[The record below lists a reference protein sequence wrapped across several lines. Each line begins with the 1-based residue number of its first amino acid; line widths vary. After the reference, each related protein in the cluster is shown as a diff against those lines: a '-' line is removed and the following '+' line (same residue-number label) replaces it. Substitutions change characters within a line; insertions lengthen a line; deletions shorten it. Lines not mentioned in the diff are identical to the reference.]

1 MNYKIDLRL
10 NFRKLVT
17 ATLFIIAIIPLAIK
31 TQNKSK
37 LVQWQATYHI
47 NDDHILT
54 QDLKNGICS
63 FIVYLLIRSGMPS
76 TNTQAI
82 FSQLPTAEPSEQ
94 KFNAELQTAM
104 AAYPNY
110 QLLVVNNFRQAM
122 QRLFT
127 NSYLDAYKMGNFDKK
142 AWQKSL
148 LSYYKIIYDRLDN
161 NHKNFG
167 YGPLK
172 GRSLPR
178 P

>member
-1 MNYKIDLRL
+1 MNYKIDMRL

-17 ATLFIIAIIPLAIK
+17 ATLLIIALIPLAIK

-37 LVQWQATYHI
+37 LAQWQATYHI

-63 FIVYLLIRSGMPS
+63 FIVYLLMRSNVPS
-76 TNTQAI
+76 TGTQAT
-82 FSQLPTAEPSEQ
+82 FSQLPATEPNEQ

-104 AAYPNY
+104 ASYPNY

-127 NSYLDAYKMGNFDKK
+127 NSYLDAYKQGNFDKN

-148 LSYYKIIYDRLDN
+148 LSYYKILYDKLDN
-161 NHKNFG
+161 SHTNFG

-172 GRSLPR
+172 GRALPK